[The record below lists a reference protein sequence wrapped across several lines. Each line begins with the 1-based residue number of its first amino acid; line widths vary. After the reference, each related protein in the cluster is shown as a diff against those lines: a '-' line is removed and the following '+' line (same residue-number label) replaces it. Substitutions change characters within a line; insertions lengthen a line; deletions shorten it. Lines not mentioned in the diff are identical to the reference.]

1 MQLRGP
7 LVGPDRWWYHTLLKG
22 TVRDTLAS
30 YGSVPESGP
39 PLSFDQ
45 GPRGDLDREVAK
57 GRHRLRF
64 FSMRERAISM
74 QSTNVSTDV
83 RKRAAPF
90 QFQSKQPLLEGTQGS
105 QSRSKVGLSRKT
117 LGQVP
122 NSTPKRQSILVYHYS
137 RNTTERQPERKTD
150 FISKHDLNK
159 QEMEGKKSKRG
170 P

>member
-45 GPRGDLDREVAK
+45 WVLEPTCPPFFFLGK
-57 GRHRLRF
+57 RF
-64 FSMRERAISM
+64 R
-74 QSTNVSTDV
+74 
-83 RKRAAPF
+83 F
-90 QFQSKQPLLEGTQGS
+90 QQ
-105 QSRSKVGLSRKT
+105 
-117 LGQVP
+117 
-122 NSTPKRQSILVYHYS
+122 
-137 RNTTERQPERKTD
+137 
-150 FISKHDLNK
+150 
-159 QEMEGKKSKRG
+159 GKKQTSNGMSTTR